1 MCSKGNY
8 LRRGPMRAK
17 KLVSVGVFIFVFFL
31 ACFAYAKS
39 NYQYVN
45 SPKTDIYFGHISYT
59 EVKHDG
65 KDPVVKRVG
74 KREAEVA
81 VLNFPIAPGDIIR
94 TTESRRCEIQFDT
107 GTIIRLDVS
116 TELKIETILAQSLS
130 SGKKLTNLVLSK
142 GQVYIMYKRFRIP
155 EIFQV
160 ITPTAAV
167 KMKNRTVAMINVRKD
182 ESTDIQVKL
191 GKASVVYGPD
201 EKNIDEKKIKKLG
214 KLTITKKHKA
224 LEGEYK
230 DDVDFE
236 LWNEWVNE
244 NFEDLHEGLT
254 PIPKP
259 IHRYPKAV
267 VYFAQKYSNIYGE
280 WVWDEFCG
288 YVWRPSYND
297 YYPWGNWQ
305 PYYYGS
311 WRELNGQL
319 FWVPEEKWGWVPY
332 HLGIWMWSKK
342 HGWIWIPGSAFAPS
356 WSVWDFNMG
365 YYSWRPWTLWDWNSY
380 YSGYGWD
387 DSLQRAKKIT
397 VISKKQLKK
406 KESPAYEMPKD
417 LKKAYKKV
425 ISALKKRDRRV
436 LDSLGNIP
444 DQIVVIK
451 EQDLNSKRIQE
462 KALKLREVPLKEQ
475 KEFLSKK
482 SSKNA
487 YREAAYTF
495 RKNAS
500 RAFPGD
506 YYHKIESYYKNYIT
520 SSPKK
525 NKTPVSDK
533 GESVKTQKLP
543 VDSRVK
549 SKPRIISPEK
559 KTSLRKVGK
568 SVSMVTKTSKP
579 RPSMRFR
586 DWNPDIGVARRM
598 GVSIKYYSTTNEI
611 RCPELRLSSKN
622 VSNRGYGSKGRGGF
636 SSSGG
641 GSSSSSGGSSSSGSS
656 RSGGSSGSRSSSGG
670 SKGSSSGGAVK
681 K

>member
-1 MCSKGNY
+1 
-8 LRRGPMRAK
+8 MRAS
-17 KLVSVGVFIFVFFL
+17 KLVTLGVFIFVLFL
-31 ACFAYAKS
+31 SCFGYAKS
-39 NYQYVN
+39 NYEYVN

-65 KDPVVKRVG
+65 KDPVVQRVG

-81 VLNFPIAPGDIIR
+81 ILNFPITPGDIIR

-107 GTIIRLDVS
+107 GTIIRLDLS

-130 SGKKLTNLVLSK
+130 SDKKLTNLVLNK
-142 GQVYIMYKRFRIP
+142 GQVYIMYRRYRIP

-160 ITPTAAV
+160 ITPTVAV
-167 KMKNRTVAMINVRKD
+167 KMKHRTVALINVRED

-201 EKNIDEKKIKKLG
+201 EQNIDEKKIKKLG
-214 KLTITKKHKA
+214 KLTITKKHQA

-230 DDVDFE
+230 VDVDFE

-244 NFEDLHEGLT
+244 NFEDLHEGVT

-259 IHRYPKAV
+259 IHKYPKAV
-267 VYFAQKYSNIYGE
+267 VYFAQKYSNLYGE
-280 WVWDEFCG
+280 WVWDDFCG

-297 YYPWGNWQ
+297 YYPWGNWK

-311 WRELNGQL
+311 WREVNGQL

-332 HLGIWMWSKK
+332 HLGVWMWSKK

-356 WSVWDFNMG
+356 WTSWDFFMG
-365 YYSWRPWTLWDWNSY
+365 YYSWRPLTLWDWNSSY
-380 YSGYGWD
+380 YGYGWD
-387 DSLQRAKKIT
+387 DSLISNAAQRTKKIT

-406 KESPAYEMPKD
+406 KESPAYEMPKE
-417 LKKAYKKV
+417 LKRAYNKA
-425 ISALKKRDRRV
+425 ISALKKGDRRV

-444 DQIVVIK
+444 DQIVVVK
-451 EQDLNSKRIQE
+451 KQDLNSKSIQG
-462 KALKLREVPLKEQ
+462 KALRLREIPLKEQ

-487 YREAAYTF
+487 YQEAANTF
-495 RKNAS
+495 KKNAS
-500 RAFPGD
+500 RNFPAD
-506 YYHKIESYYKNYIT
+506 YYYKIEYYYEDYIT
-520 SSPKK
+520 SSLKK
-525 NKTPVSDK
+525 DEKPISDK
-533 GESVKTQKLP
+533 GESLKTQKLP
-543 VDSRVK
+543 VDSKVKK

-559 KTSLRKVGK
+559 ETAIRKAGK
-568 SVSMVTKTSKP
+568 SVSMVSKTSKP
-579 RPSMRFR
+579 KPSTRFR

-598 GVSIKYYSTTNEI
+598 GVSIKYLSRNNEI
-611 RCPELRLSSKN
+611 RCPELRLSSKS
-622 VSNRGYGSKGRGGF
+622 VSSSGYGSRSRGGF

-641 GSSSSSGGSSSSGSS
+641 GSSSSSGTSSSSGSSSGSS
-656 RSGGSSGSRSSSGG
+656 RSGSSSGSRSSGSG
-670 SKGSSSGGAVK
+670 SKGASSGKVK